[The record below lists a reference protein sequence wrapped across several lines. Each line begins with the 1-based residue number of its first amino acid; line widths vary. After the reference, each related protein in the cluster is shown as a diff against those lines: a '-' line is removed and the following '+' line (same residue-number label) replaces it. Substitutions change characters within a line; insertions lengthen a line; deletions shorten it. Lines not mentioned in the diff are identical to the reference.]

1 MKTYK
6 YKLKLTKE
14 QTNRVDSW
22 IGASRYVYNLAL
34 ETKIEAYKQRKVSL
48 SKFDLMKQ
56 LVDLKDVEWIKDV
69 PSQSLQNVI
78 ERMDLA
84 YQSFFKGGGFPKW
97 AKRNE
102 YKSILLKS
110 VKQNEKGFTIPK
122 LGFVNIFKDRMP
134 SGALKTATVIKE
146 NNSYYLSVTF
156 ESISENLYPT
166 NESQV
171 VGIDMGISYF
181 LVDSNGCFVENP
193 RHTITYQKRLRVKNR
208 SLARKKLGSNSRYK
222 TKVELSK
229 LHLKIKNTREDF
241 THKISIKYIKENS
254 LIVVEDLKVKNM
266 IKFGHLSKHIADA
279 SWASFS
285 HKLEY
290 KSKMYNK
297 TFIKVDPKYTSQK
310 CNSCGHTAKENH
322 LNQSKFECVSC
333 GHKDNADF
341 NASKNILAEGIRLV
355 RQRDT
360 LVCA

>member
-14 QTNRVDSW
+14 QSNRVDSW
-22 IGASRYVYNLAL
+22 IGTSRYVYNLAL
-34 ETKIEAYKQRKVSL
+34 ETKIEAYKQRKISL

-56 LVDLKDVEWIKDV
+56 LVDLKDIEWIKDV

-97 AKRNE
+97 AKRNQ

-110 VKQNEKGFTIPK
+110 VKQNEKGFTLPK
-122 LGFVNIFKDRMP
+122 LGFVNIFKDKMP
-134 SGALKTATVIKE
+134 SGALKTATIIKE

-166 NESQV
+166 NENHV

-181 LVDSNGCFVENP
+181 LVDSNGCFVDNP

-208 SLARKKLGSNSRYK
+208 SLARKKLGSNSRLK
-222 TKVELSK
+222 TKMELSK
-229 LHLKIKNTREDF
+229 LHLKIKNTRNDF
-241 THKISIKYIKENS
+241 THKTSIQYVKENS

-266 IKFGHLSKHIADA
+266 IKFGHLSKHIADV
-279 SWASFS
+279 SWSDFFN
-285 HKLEY
+285 KLEY
-290 KSKMYNK
+290 KSKIYDK
-297 TFIKVDPKYTSQK
+297 TFVKINPKYTSQK
-310 CNSCGHTAKENH
+310 CNSCGHIAKENR
-322 LNQSKFECVSC
+322 LNQSKFECVCC
-333 GHKDNADF
+333 GHKDNADS
-341 NASKNILAEGIRLV
+341 NASKNILAEGIRLI

-360 LVCA
+360 IVCA